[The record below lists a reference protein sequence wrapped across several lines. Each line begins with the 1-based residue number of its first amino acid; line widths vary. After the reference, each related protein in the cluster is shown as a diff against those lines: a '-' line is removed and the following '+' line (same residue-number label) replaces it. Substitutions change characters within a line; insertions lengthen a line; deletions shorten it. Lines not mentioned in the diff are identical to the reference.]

1 MVIFYNYNRFV
12 FCIFAALNLKLR
24 IMDRFE
30 VNASWIVFH
39 CYNGGEWED
48 TKGFIDINEPKDGCV
63 QSVFDD
69 DYDDSF

>member
-1 MVIFYNYNRFV
+1 
-12 FCIFAALNLKLR
+12 
-24 IMDRFE
+24 MDRFE

-48 TKGFIDINEPKDGCV
+48 TKGFIDYYSVTADGIE
-63 QSVFDD
+63 SIDEEDLTDD